1 MGNLAV
7 LLFEFLMGGEIMP
20 RLAIE
25 EDTFRVGEVKD
36 TSLSIVMVLTS
47 HTELLATSY
56 DDSAYR
62 LRLTNLS
69 PFLLVGGVV
78 L

>member
-1 MGNLAV
+1 MDSLAV
-7 LLFEFLMGGEIMP
+7 LLFFLIGGEIMP
-20 RLAIE
+20 RLAID
-25 EDTFRVGEVKD
+25 EDTCRVGEVKD
-36 TSLSIVMVLTS
+36 TSLSIVMELTS

-56 DDSAYR
+56 DERAYR

-69 PFLLVGGVV
+69 PFLLVGGEA